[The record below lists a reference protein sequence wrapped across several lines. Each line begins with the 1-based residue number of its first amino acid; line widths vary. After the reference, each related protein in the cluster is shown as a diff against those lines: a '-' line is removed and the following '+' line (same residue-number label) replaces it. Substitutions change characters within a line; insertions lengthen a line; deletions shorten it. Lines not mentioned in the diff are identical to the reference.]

1 MQCTFSN
8 NREAY
13 ENAKSPNPK
22 FQEPLSMRNSST
34 KRLFILCICI
44 AAAAVFL
51 DAVGERAWD
60 QIGRAETAIE
70 NIGSR

>member
-34 KRLFILCICI
+34 KRFFNLCIYI
-44 AAAAVFL
+44 AAFVFL
-51 DAVGERAWD
+51 FAIADRAID
-60 QIGRAETAIE
+60 QIDRAETAIE